1 MEQLSEYMPYFT
13 SIICALISGIV
24 TYIVSRKQ
32 TKNEI
37 NKLIKQHELNLES
50 QRKQYEHEIAI
61 LNLEHEHQLK
71 LKDKELE
78 NKLSNSTDKKGSRK
92 RTFFC
97 CTKKQKRP

>member
-37 NKLIKQHELNLES
+37 NKLIKQHELNLE
-50 QRKQYEHEIAI
+50 
-61 LNLEHEHQLK
+61 
-71 LKDKELE
+71 
-78 NKLSNSTDKKGSRK
+78 
-92 RTFFC
+92 
-97 CTKKQKRP
+97 

>member
-37 NKLIKQHELNLES
+37 NKTALIIYLPSLSFLFPKQTS
-50 QRKQYEHEIAI
+50 RQYSI
-61 LNLEHEHQLK
+61 
-71 LKDKELE
+71 
-78 NKLSNSTDKKGSRK
+78 R
-92 RTFFC
+92 
-97 CTKKQKRP
+97 

>member
-1 MEQLSEYMPYFT
+1 MEQLNEYMPYFT

-78 NKLSNSTDKKGSRK
+78 NKLSGDMMNTLISEY
-92 RTFFC
+92 F
-97 CTKKQKRP
+97 